1 MVRKFK
7 HMIFLGPIF
16 VNFSVK
22 IQSSECLSFETFLTL
37 PLKDARGRPR
47 KLFLC
52 LLEALILV
60 ISAPEPTRP
69 KLPCFGDLYPPKHV
83 FQYRVTH

>member
-1 MVRKFK
+1 MARKFK
-7 HMIFLGPIF
+7 NLNVRAKSLNLAI
-16 VNFSVK
+16 FSVK
-22 IQSSECLSFETFLTL
+22 IQISDFYLTL
-37 PLKDARGRPR
+37 LLRITRGKPR

-83 FQYRVTH
+83 FQYHVTHYL